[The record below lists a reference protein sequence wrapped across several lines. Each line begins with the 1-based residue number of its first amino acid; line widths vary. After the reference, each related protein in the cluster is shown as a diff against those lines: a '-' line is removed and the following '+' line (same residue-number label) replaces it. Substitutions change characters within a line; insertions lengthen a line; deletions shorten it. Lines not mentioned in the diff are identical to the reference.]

1 MLCTGTKKELE
12 TTKTN
17 LASTR
22 TELNSVTKSAVAD
35 LVTKLNGKNIFNEV
49 FYETRLK
56 ELNFIFNS
64 PNE

>member
-1 MLCTGTKKELE
+1 MKWLSATSTDLE

-17 LASTR
+17 LALTR
-22 TELNSVTKSAVAD
+22 TELGSTKSAVAD
-35 LVTKLNGKNIFNEV
+35 LVTKLNGKNLFNEL
-49 FYETRLK
+49 FYKTRLK

>member
-12 TTKTN
+12 TAKTN

-22 TELNSVTKSAVAD
+22 TELGSTKSAVAD
-35 LVTKLNGKNIFNEV
+35 LVTKLNGKNILNEL
-49 FYETRLK
+49 FYKTRLK
-56 ELNFIFNS
+56 ELNFILNS